1 MGRPKGSLNSKKKT
15 EVVKV
20 KRGRGRPRIV
30 REPPTESPVI
40 TKPKVSKFLGYC
52 PKCSFMINSRDM
64 ISKMIFKCPKCD
76 KRARKHALKEDSGII
91 KHPMTKKE
99 YLESTVNS
107 ESIDMPALNHVEINP
122 NEFKVNI

>member
-1 MGRPKGSLNSKKKT
+1 MGRPKGSINRKQKS

-20 KRGRGRPRIV
+20 KRGRGRPRMV
-30 REPPTESPVI
+30 RELPTESPII

-52 PKCSFMINSRDM
+52 PKCLCMINSRDLT
-64 ISKMIFKCPKCD
+64 SKMIFKCPKCD
-76 KRARKHALKEDSGII
+76 KRARTHTLKETHGIV

-122 NEFKVNI
+122 KDFKVSL